1 VSIRLVHCHK
11 LLLFFCELA
20 GTYPIIK
27 STFRKLIVI
36 QKIKIFHEFI
46 SFYCSIVFLLIQSKS
61 NR

>member
-1 VSIRLVHCHK
+1 MPQIAAL
-11 LLLFFCELA
+11 FCELV
-20 GTYPIIK
+20 GTYRIIK
-27 STFRKLIVI
+27 STFRKLIGI